1 VIPGDEFSQRIEVRV
16 GGADANPYLVQAAAL
31 AAMDLGMAEGL
42 MPDEPVAGNAYEAE
56 DHLPPSYH
64 FASDLASAAI
74 RFAESSAARQCFG
87 DVFVDHF
94 SMTRHWEAREYHRT
108 INSWQLERYFEIV

>member
-31 AAMDLGMAEGL
+31 AAMDLGMAECL

-74 RFAESSAARQCFG
+74 RFAESSAARQCFWG
-87 DVFVDHF
+87 RFCRSFLDDTALGGPV
-94 SMTRHWEAREYHRT
+94 STTARS
-108 INSWQLERYFEIV
+108 IAGSLNAILK